1 MGTTAAIDADA
12 ASAVMLPAVVT
23 LQPLDPA
30 RLPLFAGLWQ
40 FYLYEASGRDALE
53 LDADGRFDWDEAL
66 FTGIAH
72 GDGGEHD
79 ADAWLIECEGQ
90 VAGLLVTMQV
100 QLAGAPIRE
109 FADLYVLPRFRGRG
123 VASAVI
129 QQVIIEGD
137 WMPGWSR
144 CSATIPM
151 PWRSGSARS
160 CACRSWRG
168 GTWSRRSYRTS
179 TYSSSAPQRRGR
191 ADAAAPAA
199 RRPCIRSHENGR
211 PMRGRPF
218 LLHAAL
224 DGLKAWTR
232 VRPSPRPASRS
243 RQPGTR
249 SASPA

>member
-1 MGTTAAIDADA
+1 MGTTAGIGADA

-30 RLPLFAGLWQ
+30 RLPLFARLWQ
-40 FYLYEASGRDALE
+40 FYLYEASGRDALD

-79 ADAWLIECEGQ
+79 ADAWLIECGGQ

-137 WMPGWSR
+137 LDAWLVAVFRNDPDALAFWQR
-144 CSATIPM
+144 TFVRLPFAA
-151 PWRSGSARS
+151 WRDVEPSELPDFHIFVV
-160 CACRSWRG
+160 
-168 GTWSRRSYRTS
+168 GT
-179 TYSSSAPQRRGR
+179 A
-191 ADAAAPAA
+191 
-199 RRPCIRSHENGR
+199 
-211 PMRGRPF
+211 
-218 LLHAAL
+218 
-224 DGLKAWTR
+224 
-232 VRPSPRPASRS
+232 ASRP
-243 RQPGTR
+243 R
-249 SASPA
+249 